1 MSHTKLLYHIVF
13 RTKYSIAAIKHESE
27 KDLYRYIWNYCKRN
41 ECVLY
46 RIGGMPDHIHM
57 LIQIPASSCMA
68 DFVHNLKISTNY
80 FIRNHPER
88 FPDYQGW
95 NKSYFAASCSV
106 SHVNKITGYIAN
118 QKKHHE
124 TEDSIAE
131 FKRLTESILTA

>member
-13 RTKYSIAAIKHESE
+13 RTKYSIPAIRHENE
-27 KDLYRYIWNYCKRN
+27 KDLYRFVWNHCKRK

-57 LIQIPASSCMA
+57 LIQMPASSSMS

-80 FIRNHPER
+80 FIRNHSAE
-88 FPDYQGW
+88 FPDYRGW
-95 NKSYFAASCSV
+95 NKSYFAASCSA
-106 SHVNKITGYIAN
+106 SHIHSITEYIAN

-124 TEDSIAE
+124 KEDSISE
-131 FKRLTESILTA
+131 FKRLTASILTA